1 MPGEGGFH
9 RMVSGEI
16 EGMPDMPGKG
26 GRAGKR
32 KDGKGK

>member
-1 MPGEGGFH
+1 
-9 RMVSGEI
+9 MVSGEI

-32 KDGKGK
+32 KDGKGR